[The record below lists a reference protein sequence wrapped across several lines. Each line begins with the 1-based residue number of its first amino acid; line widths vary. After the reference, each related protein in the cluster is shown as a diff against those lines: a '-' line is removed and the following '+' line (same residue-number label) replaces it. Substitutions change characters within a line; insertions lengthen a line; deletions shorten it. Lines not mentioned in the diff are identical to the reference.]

1 LIGRSLARLAVLAVL
16 LVAVAPASP
25 ARAQIINTLRG
36 WEESESGWAGQLEGR
51 LALASGNS
59 DYLELSAGA
68 ALQWS
73 GARHRLRVLAEET
86 LRRANGE
93 DIAEGFLAHARHNYR
108 VSDVVWTLVFAQ
120 HQYNPFLRIQRRTL
134 LGAGTRLDVV
144 RAEDWS
150 ASIGLSA
157 MVESEV
163 LTDEPGDDAQVEGRG
178 SFFLSA
184 IGDVT
189 DDLRVDVSAFYQ
201 PLLDEWSDSRAYVA
215 AVGRIDVVGGLDL
228 LIRFDL
234 LHDSNPPADVETT
247 DLRLSTGLLLDF

>member
-1 LIGRSLARLAVLAVL
+1 MIHRRLVP
-16 LVAVAPASP
+16 LVALVPLFATTADP

-36 WEESESGWAGQLEGR
+36 WEDSETGWTGQLEGR

-59 DYLELSAGA
+59 DYLELSGDA

-73 GARHRLRVLAEET
+73 DARQRVRVLVDET
-86 LRRANGE
+86 LRRAGGE
-93 DIAEGFLAHARHNYR
+93 KIAESFLAHARHNYR
-108 VSDVVWTLVFAQ
+108 LSDLVWTLVFAQ
-120 HQYNPFLRIQRRTL
+120 HQYSPFLRLKRRSL
-134 LGAGTRLDVV
+134 VGAGTRLDIV
-144 RAEDWS
+144 RAESWD
-150 ASIGLSA
+150 ASLGLSA

-163 LTDEPGDDAQVEGRG
+163 LTDQPGGEAKVDGRG

-201 PLLDEWSDSRAYVA
+201 PLLEEWSDSRAYAA
-215 AVGRIDVVGGLDL
+215 AVARVDVVGGLDL
-228 LIRFDL
+228 LIRVDL
-234 LHDSNPPADVETT
+234 LHDSNPPPGVEQT

>member
-1 LIGRSLARLAVLAVL
+1 MIHRPLVR
-16 LVAVAPASP
+16 LVALVPLFAATAIPAH
-25 ARAQIINTLRG
+25 AQIINTLRG
-36 WEESESGWAGQLEGR
+36 WEDSLPGWTGQLEGR

-59 DYLELSAGA
+59 EYLELSAGA

-73 GARHRLRVLAEET
+73 STRQRVRVLADET

-93 DIAEGFLAHARHNYR
+93 KIAESFLAHARHNYR
-108 VSDVVWTLVFAQ
+108 LTDLVWTLVFAQ
-120 HQYNPFLRIQRRTL
+120 HQSSPFLRLKRRSL
-134 LGAGTRLDVV
+134 VGAGTRLDLV
-144 RAEDWS
+144 RAEKWD
-150 ASIGLSA
+150 ASLGLSA
-157 MVESEV
+157 MIESEV
-163 LTDEPGDDAQVEGRG
+163 ITDEPGGESHVAGRG

-215 AVGRIDVVGGLDL
+215 AVARVDIVGGLDL
-228 LIRFDL
+228 LMRFDL
-234 LHDSNPPADVETT
+234 LHDSDPPPDVEQT